1 MEKVYIF
8 EIWTVTSVV
17 DFTRALTCDLM
28 LKTFTCEKLLKVG
41 QNVLI
46 MFERRMDN
54 ISTQIGAIET
64 LNTYRDL
71 VLELRT

>member
-17 DFTRALTCDLM
+17 DFTHALTCDLM

-64 LNTYRDL
+64 LNTYHDL